1 MGAIEESGLEFIQPP
16 PHLLCSS
23 VNFVRGGAMN
33 CVIKPRQRGGACIC
47 ARGRVF
53 GLAVLSIC
61 LHPRPF
67 PKEGGMALNCLVL
80 HQLTKALPSRIREEQ
95 GLLRA
100 VGKERERESRRK

>member
-1 MGAIEESGLEFIQPP
+1 M
-16 PHLLCSS
+16 HLCTR
-23 VNFVRGGAMN
+23 VHVRVFVSDAQYHSREG
-33 CVIKPRQRGGACIC
+33 
-47 ARGRVF
+47 GRVF